1 MGYYT
6 AYKVLATI
14 PEQDVKESAVVRDI
28 VAFFRERNKDVDECN
43 IAALIARHPQHFN
56 VDKLTVGKIQK
67 SLEKIVDTKCIKIGE
82 RTDQITWYNHEEDM
96 VKLSLLYPEV
106 SFQIDGEG
114 EEAGD
119 IWRATVKNG
128 EFQRKTARIV
138 FDD

>member
-1 MGYYT
+1 
-6 AYKVLATI
+6 
-14 PEQDVKESAVVRDI
+14 VKESAVVRDI

-56 VDKLTVGKIQK
+56 VDKLTVAQIQK
-67 SLEKIVDTKCIKIGE
+67 SLTKIAGAWVKIGQ
-82 RTDQITWYNHEEDM
+82 RSDQISWYNHEEDM
-96 VKLSLLYPEV
+96 VQLSLLYPEV
-106 SFQIDGEG
+106 TFQIDGEG
-114 EEAGD
+114 EEVGD